1 MARLLLFYRLMV
13 RPLFAEPVRTSLTVL
28 AIALGVAVVL
38 AIDLAGFAAAGSFRS
53 SMETL
58 TGNNDFE
65 IVAAGGV
72 PEDVVGKLAQLPYS
86 LRISARIEDY
96 AAIDGKRTVPLL
108 GLDLVAEGQNHSEAS
123 SAFPLENPA
132 DALKYLADDESIWV
146 GQSLGYR
153 VGDRVSLLIN
163 DRMRDYV
170 VRGVFPDDGG
180 NAAAIVMDLAAAQRA
195 LGRVGHVDRILVK
208 VPEKDDGGSSQVASA
223 AEWERRLHGTSPES
237 GSTCGNPGAV
247 AAGILPEGVE
257 LRAAGTGTDE
267 NRKMLAA
274 FRWNLKLLSYI
285 ALVVGAFL
293 IYNTISVSVVRRR
306 AEIGIVRALGA
317 SRTTIL
323 AAFIGEAA
331 SLGLIGA
338 LIGLP
343 LGRLMATG
351 AVKLMS
357 ATVEALYVSSRPGA
371 IALGADSVLLALI
384 VGVGVA
390 VASAYSP
397 AREASL
403 VAPIE
408 AMARG
413 RREYIARVHKLRDLA
428 IAAALAL
435 CAFAASR
442 APAVE
447 GKPLFGY
454 LATLL
459 VIAASALAIP
469 AVVDLT
475 TRVLTRAL
483 GAILGVEASLASQS
497 LSASLLRTSVLVGAL
512 STAIAM
518 MTAVGIMVGSFRE
531 TVRLWMNDQVPADL
545 YVRAAG
551 VPAADRHP
559 SLATELADKI
569 ARLPGVATVD
579 RLRDYEINYEGMPA
593 GLASA
598 ELDARRAHHQSEFL
612 SGRTTEDVLEEM
624 RGANAVVVSEP
635 FATKHHVK
643 RGDSIT
649 LSLGGG
655 KATFRVVDIFYD
667 YSSERGTVV
676 MDRATALKYLPDPAP
691 SSLAIYISPGAS
703 LSEVRQEI
711 ENAAGDSR
719 ILIFSNRDLRTQALV
734 IFDRT
739 FAITYALEAVA
750 VLVAVIGVAG
760 ALLAVVI
767 DRRRELGL
775 LRFLGA
781 ASWQIRKLILVEA
794 GLLGLLATLAGV
806 VQGFAL
812 SLILVFVI
820 NKQSFG
826 WTIRFHWPVAILL
839 GALSLVYVATVLA
852 GLYPASVAIR
862 LNPIEV
868 VHEE

>member
-1 MARLLLFYRLMV
+1 MA
-13 RPLFAEPVRTSLTVL
+13 S
-28 AIALGVAVVL
+28 
-38 AIDLAGFAAAGSFRS
+38 
-53 SMETL
+53 
-58 TGNNDFE
+58 
-65 IVAAGGV
+65 
-72 PEDVVGKLAQLPYS
+72 
-86 LRISARIEDY
+86 
-96 AAIDGKRTVPLL
+96 
-108 GLDLVAEGQNHSEAS
+108 
-123 SAFPLENPA
+123 
-132 DALKYLADDESIWV
+132 
-146 GQSLGYR
+146 
-153 VGDRVSLLIN
+153 
-163 DRMRDYV
+163 
-170 VRGVFPDDGG
+170 
-180 NAAAIVMDLAAAQRA
+180 
-195 LGRVGHVDRILVK
+195 
-208 VPEKDDGGSSQVASA
+208 
-223 AEWERRLHGTSPES
+223 
-237 GSTCGNPGAV
+237 
-247 AAGILPEGVE
+247 
-257 LRAAGTGTDE
+257 
-267 NRKMLAA
+267 
-274 FRWNLKLLSYI
+274 
-285 ALVVGAFL
+285 
-293 IYNTISVSVVRRR
+293 
-306 AEIGIVRALGA
+306 
-317 SRTTIL
+317 
-323 AAFIGEAA
+323 
-331 SLGLIGA
+331 
-338 LIGLP
+338 
-343 LGRLMATG
+343 G

-371 IALGADSVLLALI
+371 IALSAESVVLALI

-390 VASAYSP
+390 VASAYAP

-403 VAPIE
+403 VAPVE

-413 RREYIARVHKLRDLA
+413 RREYVARVHKLRDVA

-435 CAFAASR
+435 GAFFASR
-442 APAVE
+442 APAVA

-475 TRVLTRAL
+475 MRVLTRAL

-497 LSASLLRTSVLVGAL
+497 LSASLRRTSVLVGAL

-531 TVRLWMNDQVPADL
+531 TVLLWMNDQVPADL
-545 YVRAAG
+545 YMRAGG

-559 SLATELADKI
+559 VLTLEFADKI

-598 ELDARRAHHQSEFL
+598 ELDAQRVYHKANFM
-612 SGRTTEDVLEEM
+612 SGRETQDVLAEM

-635 FATKHHVK
+635 FSNKHHVK

-649 LSLGGG
+649 LSLGGA
-655 KATFRVVDIFYD
+655 KADFRVVDVFYD

-691 SSLAIYISPGAS
+691 ASLAIYVSPGAS
-703 LSEVRQEI
+703 LTNVRRKI
-711 ENAAGDSR
+711 EDLAAAGNYR
-719 ILIFSNRDLRTQALV
+719 IMIFSNRDLRAQALM

-750 VLVAVIGVAG
+750 VIVAVIGVAG

-794 GLLGLLATLAGV
+794 GLIGLLATLAGV

-826 WTIRFHWPVAILL
+826 WTIRFHWPVEILL
-839 GALSLVYVATVLA
+839 GALSLVYIATVLA
-852 GLYPASVAIR
+852 GLYPANVAIR

>member
-1 MARLLLFYRLMV
+1 MV
-13 RPLFAEPVRTSLTVL
+13 RPLFTEPVRTALTVL

-58 TGNNDFE
+58 AGDNDYE
-65 IVAAGGV
+65 IVATGGV
-72 PEDVVGKLAQLPYS
+72 PESVVGKLAQLPYS
-86 LRISARIEDY
+86 LRISARMEDC
-96 AAIDGKRTVPLL
+96 AAIDGKRTFPLL
-108 GLDLVAEGQNHSEAS
+108 GLDLVAEGQNHADAA
-123 SAFPLENPA
+123 SAFPLTNPE
-132 DALKYLADDESIWV
+132 DALKYLGDDESIWV
-146 GQSLGYR
+146 GQSLGYHA
-153 VGDRVSLLIN
+153 GDRVSLLIN
-163 DRMRDYV
+163 DRMREYV

-195 LGRVGHVDRILVK
+195 VGRAGHVDRILVK
-208 VPEKDDGGSSQVASA
+208 VREKDDGGSSHVAGA
-223 AEWERRLHGTSPES
+223 AEWEQRIRGVTSGGEGAFS
-237 GSTCGNPGAV
+237 GGSGV
-247 AAGILPEGVE
+247 ISAGILPEGVE

-274 FRWNLKLLSYI
+274 FRWNLKLLSYV

-306 AEIGIVRALGA
+306 AEIGIARALGA
-317 SRTTIL
+317 SRATVLT
-323 AAFIGEAA
+323 AFIGEAA
-331 SLGLIGA
+331 SLGLIGS

-343 LGRLMATG
+343 LGRVMASG

-357 ATVEALYVSSRPGA
+357 ATVEALYVSSRPGT
-371 IALGADSVLLALI
+371 IALGADSIALALI

-413 RREYIARVHKLRDLA
+413 RREYVARVHKLRDLVIA
-428 IAAALAL
+428 IALAV

-442 APAVE
+442 APAVA

-475 TRVLTRAL
+475 TRLLTRVL
-483 GAILGVEASLASQS
+483 GATLGVEASLASQS
-497 LSASLLRTSVLVGAL
+497 LSASLRRTSVLVGAL

-531 TVRLWMNDQVPADL
+531 TVQTWMNDQVPADL
-545 YVRAAG
+545 YVRAGG

-559 SLATELADKI
+559 SLTLELADKI

-579 RLRDYEINYEGMPA
+579 RLRDYEISYEGMPA

-598 ELDARRAHHQSEFL
+598 ELDTRRAYHKANFM
-612 SGRTTEDVLEEM
+612 SGRNTEDVLAEM

-635 FATKHHVK
+635 FANKHNVK

-649 LSLGGG
+649 LALGTS
-655 KATFRVVDIFYD
+655 KTPFRVADIFYD

-676 MDRATALKYLPDPAP
+676 MDRTIALKYFPDPAP
-691 SSLAIYISPGAS
+691 ASLAIYLSPEAS
-703 LSEVRQEI
+703 LEGVRREI
-711 ENAAGDSR
+711 EDAAAAGNYR
-719 ILIFSNRDLRTQALV
+719 IMLFSNRDLRTQALM

-750 VLVAVIGVAG
+750 VIVAVIGVAG

-812 SLILVFVI
+812 SLILIFVI

-839 GALSLVYVATVLA
+839 GALTVVYIATVLA
-852 GLYPASVAIR
+852 GLYPANVAIR

>member
-1 MARLLLFYRLMV
+1 MTRLLLFYRLMV
-13 RPLFAEPVRTSLTVL
+13 RPLFAEPVRTALTVL

-58 TGNNDFE
+58 AGDNDYE
-65 IVAAGGV
+65 IVASGGV

-86 LRISARIEDY
+86 LRISARMEDY
-96 AAIDGKRTVPLL
+96 AAIDGKRTFPLL
-108 GLDLVAEGQNHSEAS
+108 GLDLVAEGQNHTEAA
-123 SAFPLENPA
+123 SAFPLANPEE
-132 DALKYLADDESIWV
+132 ALKYLGDDQSVWI
-146 GQSLGYR
+146 GRSLGYR
-153 VGDRVSLLIN
+153 EGDHVALLIN
-163 DRMRDYV
+163 DRMRDFI

-180 NAAAIVMDLAAAQRA
+180 NAAAIVMDLAAAQRT
-195 LGRVGHVDRILVK
+195 LGRIGRLDRILVK
-208 VPEKDDGGSSQVASA
+208 VPEKDDGGSSRITHS
-223 AEWERRLHGTSPES
+223 AEWEQRLRGSGES
-237 GSTCGNPGAV
+237 GVGAV
-247 AAGILPEGVE
+247 SAGLLPEGVE
-257 LRAAGTGTDE
+257 LRTAGTGTEE

-317 SRTTIL
+317 SRATVLT
-323 AAFIGEAA
+323 AFVGEAA

-343 LGRLMATG
+343 LGRVMASG
-351 AVKLMS
+351 AVQLMS

-371 IALGADSVLLALI
+371 IGLGADSVALALF

-390 VASAYSP
+390 VASAYAP

-413 RREYIARVHKLRDLA
+413 RREYVVRVHEMRDLG
-428 IAAALAL
+428 IAVVLAV

-442 APAVE
+442 APIVA

-454 LATLL
+454 LAALL
-459 VIAASALAIP
+459 IIAASALAVP
-469 AVVDLT
+469 AIVDVT
-475 TRVLTRAL
+475 TRLLTRTL
-483 GAILGVEASLASQS
+483 GAVLGIEASLASQS
-497 LSASLLRTSVLVGAL
+497 LSASLRRTSVLVGAL

-531 TVRLWMNDQVPADL
+531 TVQTWMNDQVPADL
-545 YVRAAG
+545 YVRAG
-551 VPAADRHP
+551 GIPAADRHP
-559 SLATELADKI
+559 SLTLELADKI
-569 ARLPGVATVD
+569 AHLPGVASVD
-579 RLRDYEINYEGMPA
+579 RLRDYEISYQGMPA

-598 ELDARRAHHQSEFL
+598 ELDTRRVFHKANFL
-612 SGRTTEDVLEEM
+612 SGRDMQIVLEEM

-635 FATKHHVK
+635 FANKHNVK

-649 LSLGGG
+649 LALGTS
-655 KATFRVVDIFYD
+655 KVAFRVADIFYD

-676 MDRATALKYLPDPAP
+676 MDRTTALKYFPDPAP
-691 SSLAIYISPGAS
+691 ASLAIYLSPEAS
-703 LSEVRQEI
+703 VEGVRREVEDAA
-711 ENAAGDSR
+711 AAGNYR
-719 ILIFSNRDLRTQALV
+719 IMIFSNRDLRTQALM

-750 VLVAVIGVAG
+750 VIVAVIGVAG

-781 ASWQIRKLILVEA
+781 ASSQIRKLILVEA
-794 GLLGLLATLAGV
+794 GILGLLATLAGV

-812 SLILVFVI
+812 SLILIFVI

-839 GALSLVYVATVLA
+839 GALSVVYIATVLA
-852 GLYPASVAIR
+852 GLYPANVAIR